1 MTELT
6 LEILA
11 KRIDELERRISQGN
25 GARRRIGGLR
35 RECSPIASF
44 PGRSMKKPSR
54 FVKPIAK
61 FARGVWRMI
70 LLDSDHLTVLKYRGS
85 ERFVRLTERLS
96 AVVGDPVGTTIVNIE
111 EQMRGWLA
119 SLARSAVV
127 RQVPAYRELAALFDF
142 FSRFH
147 VAHFTDDA
155 ATRFQDLRAD
165 GVRIG
170 TMDLKTACIA
180 LGHHALL
187 LTANRKDFEKVP
199 GLHFEN
205 WLD

>member
-1 MTELT
+1 
-6 LEILA
+6 
-11 KRIDELERRISQGN
+11 
-25 GARRRIGGLR
+25 
-35 RECSPIASF
+35 
-44 PGRSMKKPSR
+44 
-54 FVKPIAK
+54 
-61 FARGVWRMI
+61 MI

-85 ERFVRLTERLS
+85 ERFVRLTERLN
-96 AVVGDPVGTTIVNIE
+96 AVAGDPVGTTIVNIE

-119 SLARSAVV
+119 SLAKERSVA

-142 FSRFH
+142 FNRFH
-147 VAHFTDDA
+147 VAPFTEDA
-155 ATRFQDLRAD
+155 ATRFQDLRAG